1 MHLPCHEHGREDGGE
16 ENRSNESI
24 PTVLMEK
31 SGRFPPRILGK
42 MTKVFVHAYS
52 GRKSL
57 ILSTFTVVFHP

>member
-16 ENRSNESI
+16 ENRANESI

-42 MTKVFVHAYS
+42 MTIVFFHEARNMASMQRVTNAEHA
-52 GRKSL
+52 
-57 ILSTFTVVFHP
+57 I

>member
-42 MTKVFVHAYS
+42 MTNDFFHGETVTFCANAHA
-52 GRKSL
+52 G
-57 ILSTFTVVFHP
+57 P